1 MLPTTTVALFPFT
14 ADPPPRPPAPQVC
27 PMKNLQEYA
36 GIDATRLERM
46 ERRLK
51 EDVLAEA
58 GG

>member
-1 MLPTTTVALFPFT
+1 
-14 ADPPPRPPAPQVC
+14 
-27 PMKNLQEYA
+27 MKNLQEYA

-58 GG
+58 GESGERVRGF